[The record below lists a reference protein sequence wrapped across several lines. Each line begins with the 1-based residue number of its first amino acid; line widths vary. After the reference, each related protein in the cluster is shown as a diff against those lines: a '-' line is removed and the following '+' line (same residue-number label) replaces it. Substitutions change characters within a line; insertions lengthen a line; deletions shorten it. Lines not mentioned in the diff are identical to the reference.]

1 MGELVIQNVNVVLPD
16 RVLENGSVR
25 LQDQLIQEVSE
36 NPWLAPEDPDG
47 RIVDGQDAYL
57 LPGFI
62 DIHSD
67 NIETV
72 IQPRPQSMIDFELAM
87 REQEK
92 QLVCQGITTMY
103 HSLTIMDTNFGG
115 ERVAQKQQLRSPENL
130 ARLIGLIRNFHEGDH
145 LIRHRFHC
153 RYEITNTRGYSMLL
167 GFIRNRDMQLLSFM
181 DHTPGQGQDG
191 TLGCV

>member
-1 MGELVIQNVNVVLPD
+1 MGEIVIQNVNVVLPEQ
-16 RVLENGSVR
+16 VLESGSVR
-25 LQDQLIQEVSE
+25 LQDHLIQEVSE
-36 NPWLAPEDPDG
+36 NPWLTPEDPNG
-47 RIVDGQDAYL
+47 RIVDGQGAYL

-67 NIETV
+67 NIENV

-130 ARLIGLIRNFHEGDH
+130 QRLIALIRTFHEGDH

-153 RYEITNTRGYSMLL
+153 RYEIREKQMVP
-167 GFIRNRDMQLLSFM
+167 M
-181 DHTPGQGQDG
+181 DYKMDYAMEE
-191 TLGCV
+191 LAAFA

>member
-72 IQPRPQSMIDFELAM
+72 IQPRP
-87 REQEK
+87 
-92 QLVCQGITTMY
+92 
-103 HSLTIMDTNFGG
+103 
-115 ERVAQKQQLRSPENL
+115 RSPPKSACEP
-130 ARLIGLIRNFHEGDH
+130 
-145 LIRHRFHC
+145 
-153 RYEITNTRGYSMLL
+153 YLL
-167 GFIRNRDMQLLSFM
+167 KF
-181 DHTPGQGQDG
+181 
-191 TLGCV
+191 

>member
-16 RVLENGSVR
+16 QVLENGSVR

-36 NPWLAPEDPDG
+36 NPWLGPESPDG
-47 RIVDGQDAYL
+47 RILDGQGAFL
-57 LPGFI
+57 LPGLI

-92 QLVCQGITTMY
+92 QLVCQGITTM
-103 HSLTIMDTNFGG
+103 
-115 ERVAQKQQLRSPENL
+115 
-130 ARLIGLIRNFHEGDH
+130 
-145 LIRHRFHC
+145 
-153 RYEITNTRGYSMLL
+153 
-167 GFIRNRDMQLLSFM
+167 
-181 DHTPGQGQDG
+181 
-191 TLGCV
+191 